1 MKEYNELSLWE
12 KAELVKCIAED
23 KDFDDIMRYSVL
35 LTLSETVVN
44 KK

>member
-1 MKEYNELSLWE
+1 MKEYNEMTLQE
-12 KAELVKCIAED
+12 KAELTKCITQD

-35 LTLSETVVN
+35 LTLSEMIVN